1 MNPFEKIL
9 ERLEKPQFDIGCGAC
24 HNKEKCDEVQ
34 ENINDEKTDLCA
46 ETMRVIAKQI
56 VQEVAEEFA
65 TDTNV
70 GTNGWIPCSE
80 RLPEDDDTLY
90 LVSYTKIFFDKPF
103 YFMDIA
109 YLYTCKNGTRY
120 WVSAKSDSIRKVS
133 KVSAWQPLPEPYKEE
148 NKNEE

>member
-24 HNKEKCDEVQ
+24 PNKEKCDEVQ

-80 RLPEDDDTLY
+80 RLT
-90 LVSYTKIFFDKPF
+90 
-103 YFMDIA
+103 
-109 YLYTCKNGTRY
+109 
-120 WVSAKSDSIRKVS
+120 
-133 KVSAWQPLPEPYKEE
+133 
-148 NKNEE
+148 

>member
-9 ERLEKPQFDIGCGAC
+9 ERLEEQQFDIGCGAC
-24 HNKEKCDEVQ
+24 PNKEKCDEVQ

-80 RLPEDDDTLY
+80 RLPSGLDF
-90 LVSYTKIFFDKPF
+90 V
-103 YFMDIA
+103 
-109 YLYTCKNGTRY
+109 LYTCKDGE
-120 WVSAKSDSIRKVS
+120 VDICSIEYFYDYLDKFT
-133 KVSAWQPLPEPYKEE
+133 AWQPLPEPFQKGDNNE
-148 NKNEE
+148 NS